1 MKVIYHCFGGSH
13 SSVTA
18 AAIHLGI
25 LPPHS
30 VPDTHQLLSLPY
42 YDKTPG
48 NEYGKIRF
56 VGVSSDGHQVYVLGK
71 ENLGD
76 RMNEIFY
83 EIGRLLDLDNEF
95 VAVNTMPSV
104 NIFMML
110 GGYLSRRLGLARL
123 GRPILVFGTRLAFP
137 RLVEQVKATQIN
149 MT

>member
-18 AAIHLGI
+18 ASIHLGI
-25 LPPHS
+25 LPTDS

-48 NEYGKIRF
+48 NEYGRIRF
-56 VGVSSDGHQVYVLGK
+56 VGVCSDGHQVYVLGK

-76 RMNEIFY
+76 RMNEIFH
-83 EIGRLLDLDNEF
+83 EIARLLDLDDKYI
-95 VAVNTMPSV
+95 AVNTMPNV

-110 GGYLSRRLGLARL
+110 GGYLSRRLGLVRL
-123 GRPILVFGTRLAFP
+123 GRPILIFGTRLAFP
-137 RLVEQVKATQIN
+137 RLVETVKTTKMK